1 MNRRLFFVSDS
12 CASLFVV
19 VSCRNGGSMGRF
31 EKLLQRATETPE
43 NLRFSDLC
51 TLAEM
56 AGFQFDRAAG
66 SHKIYKHPAGGMMN
80 FQDVSGKAKPYQVKQ
95 LLDYIQRNSGE

>member
-1 MNRRLFFVSDS
+1 
-12 CASLFVV
+12 
-19 VSCRNGGSMGRF
+19 MGRF
-31 EKLLQRATETPE
+31 EKLLQRATEAPG

-56 AGFQFDRAAG
+56 AGFVFDRAGG

-80 FQDVSGKAKPYQVKQ
+80 FQDVNGKAKPYQVKQ
-95 LLDYIQRNSGE
+95 LLDYIRQNSGE